1 MLCDSPSNYL
11 AEPECTGFIAGFP
24 TTWDETV
31 PVCGEIGEYVA
42 IARRKGDVWYV
53 GAMTDWSAR
62 DLLLDL
68 GFTGG
73 SKMTVFRDGINAD
86 RAAKD
91 YRKEE
96 MTLGPDGKVLI
107 HMAPGG
113 GWAAVIRK

>member
-1 MLCDSPSNYL
+1 M
-11 AEPECTGFIAGFP
+11 
-24 TTWDETV
+24 
-31 PVCGEIGEYVA
+31 
-42 IARRKGDVWYV
+42 
-53 GAMTDWSAR
+53 
-62 DLLLDL
+62 LDL

-91 YRKEE
+91 YKKEE